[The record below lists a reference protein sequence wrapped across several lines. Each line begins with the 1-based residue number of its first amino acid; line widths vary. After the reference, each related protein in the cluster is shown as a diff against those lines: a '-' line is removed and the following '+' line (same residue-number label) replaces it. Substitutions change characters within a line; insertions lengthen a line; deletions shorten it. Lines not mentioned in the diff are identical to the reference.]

1 VTNIV
6 NVLPAG
12 RLALGLLVSLGV
24 VACNGETDVEE
35 HVTGD
40 RAVEGVF
47 LKGHAIFGHEVR
59 SIRPCGQNEAVWAID
74 STQLLWE
81 LHRELAPGIEPYE
94 EVFAVVRGSEGT
106 APSDGFGADYPGSF
120 IVDQVIYAAGE
131 GFGCDLDLSRFHY
144 RLSGN
149 EPFWGLEL
157 VDTTAVL
164 RRMGAPDQIWNR
176 VRTESSGV
184 GFRYVGESEKT
195 GSVEVSLLEE
205 PCRDS
210 MSGAFHGYSASVSV
224 AGETLIG
231 CAIAG
236 SMR

>member
-1 VTNIV
+1 MNPLLT
-6 NVLPAG
+6 
-12 RLALGLLVSLGV
+12 RCSALGLLLAFAAL
-24 VACNGETDVEE
+24 ACSGDPEVEE
-35 HVTGD
+35 TQ
-40 RAVEGVF
+40 ASIPEVEQVL
-47 LKGHAIFGHEVR
+47 LKGHAILGHEVR

-81 LHRELAPGIEPYE
+81 IHRELAPGIEPYE

-106 APSDGFGADYPGSF
+106 APSDGFGAEYPESF

-157 VDTTAVL
+157 ADTTAVL
-164 RRMGAPDQIWNR
+164 RRMGAPDQIWHN
-176 VRTESSGV
+176 VRTDSSGV

-195 GSVEVSLLEE
+195 GSVEVSILKE

-236 SMR
+236 SMQ

>member
-1 VTNIV
+1 MNPLLT
-6 NVLPAG
+6 
-12 RLALGLLVSLGV
+12 RCSALGLLLALGAL
-24 VACNGETDVEE
+24 ACSDDPEVEE
-35 HVTGD
+35 TQASIP
-40 RAVEGVF
+40 AVELVL

-59 SIRPCGQNEAVWAID
+59 SIRPCGQNDAVWAID

-81 LHRELAPGIEPYE
+81 IHRELAPGIEPYE
-94 EVFAVVRGSEGT
+94 EVFTVVMGSEGA
-106 APSDGFGADYPGSF
+106 APTDGFGAEYPGSF
-120 IVDQVIYAAGE
+120 IVDQVMYAAGE

-164 RRMGAPDQIWNR
+164 MRMGAPDQNWNN
-176 VRTESSGV
+176 VRTESSGA

-195 GSVEVSLLEE
+195 GSVEVSILEE

-236 SMR
+236 SRW